1 LIHDKPL
8 LAALLGCL
16 SSIPYE
22 LFTRV
27 LLSFGIGKYSVYQL
41 ASLIVTL
48 YRPNYFLGIIV
59 CMSISCVIATIFYF
73 QLEKLGWNYLI
84 IKSSTIGVVSWI
96 ITEAIFTWLIEGP
109 RLIPHRPISDYYI
122 ELFGALVFGIWLGIL
137 FKKYLLNNTSN

>member
-1 LIHDKPL
+1 
-8 LAALLGCL
+8 
-16 SSIPYE
+16 
-22 LFTRV
+22 
-27 LLSFGIGKYSVYQL
+27 
-41 ASLIVTL
+41 
-48 YRPNYFLGIIV
+48 
-59 CMSISCVIATIFYF
+59 MSISCVIATIFYF